1 MDYLTVK
8 LDPSAICILLAV
20 LALWAQLWV
29 GYSKA
34 KSVERQRVVTIGLV
48 WIYCAI
54 FFGFIAIIASVLE
67 SRGTVETIRIN
78 IEGICFVTSL
88 VMGLISVG
96 ESVVTLAMKLK
107 SGKTHDELSGISEEN
122 YRKSFY
128 YIVILVS
135 LILMG
140 AILDMWFAFA
150 GPIIWIIA
158 LVVGLLLLHRI
169 RYFGDH
175 FVIIDK
181 NS

>member
-8 LDPSAICILLAV
+8 LDPSAIGILLAV

-78 IEGICFVTSL
+78 IEGICFVTFFSD
-88 VMGLISVG
+88 GS
-96 ESVVTLAMKLK
+96 
-107 SGKTHDELSGISEEN
+107 
-122 YRKSFY
+122 Y
-128 YIVILVS
+128 
-135 LILMG
+135 
-140 AILDMWFAFA
+140 
-150 GPIIWIIA
+150 
-158 LVVGLLLLHRI
+158 
-169 RYFGDH
+169 
-175 FVIIDK
+175 
-181 NS
+181 